1 MLRSQKMRSVASEAD
16 SLRMGAGWTEDE
28 LALPQIMIESTM
40 GESHP
45 GSAHLYKL
53 VDLVRRSLAEN
64 NARGAMYT
72 VTDMCDV
79 IAQGHDGMN
88 YSLPSR
94 EFIANM
100 IEIQAKSTPVDG
112 ILFLAS
118 CDKAI
123 PAHLMSMLRIDYP
136 SIFVAGGSMLAGP
149 DNLTLEQI
157 GTYMAMHKRK
167 EINDEQYRYYKTH
180 ACPSCGACQF
190 MGTASTMQVMAEALG
205 MSLPGT
211 ALIPVDRPEL
221 GEAASLS
228 GSRIVHLVEK
238 GITPSRIM
246 TRKAFENAI
255 MVHAA
260 IAGSTNALIHI
271 MAAAHEAGIDL
282 DPDIFD
288 ELNRITPWIT
298 NIKPSGT
305 YPSQYF
311 WYAGGVPAVMAKIR
325 HLLNLDVMT
334 VTGNTLGENLD
345 HLEREGY
352 FEKRRLIA
360 QENGINGN
368 DIIRDAA
375 SPFSKEGAIAI
386 LKGNIAP
393 GGAVVKHSAAPK
405 EMHHMVGRARP
416 FECEED
422 AYDAVINKRIRP
434 GDIMIIRNEGPR
446 GAGMPEMF
454 YTAEAIASD
463 PEIASSI
470 ALITDGRFSGA
481 TRGPAIG
488 HVSPEAASG
497 GPIGFVDEGDLIEI
511 DIPGR
516 KLDLVGVD
524 GERMKPSEIASIIEE
539 RRITREPV
547 KRNYKGA
554 LGLYARHS
562 VSAMEGAYMALED
575 QEI

>member
-16 SLRMGAGWTEDE
+16 SLRMGAGWTEQE
-28 LALPQIMIESTM
+28 LDLPQIMIQSTM

-45 GSAHLYKL
+45 GSAHLSGL
-53 VDLVRRSLAEN
+53 VELTRRSIAEN
-64 NARGAMYT
+64 HARGAIYT
-72 VTDMCDV
+72 VTDMCDG

-100 IEIQAKSTPVDG
+100 IEVQAKATPLDG
-112 ILFLAS
+112 IVFIAS

-123 PAHLMSMLRIDYP
+123 PAHLLSMLRMDYP
-136 SIFVAGGSMLAGP
+136 SIFVAGGAMLAGP

-157 GTYMAMHKRK
+157 GTYMAMHNRK

-190 MGTASTMQVMAEALG
+190 MGTASTMQVMTEALG
-205 MSLPGT
+205 MCLPGT
-211 ALIPVDRPEL
+211 SLIPVDRPEL
-221 GEAASLS
+221 EEAASRA
-228 GSRIVHLVEK
+228 GAQIVRLVES
-238 GITPSRIM
+238 GITPRMIM
-246 TRKAFENAI
+246 TEKAFENAVV
-255 MVHAA
+255 VHAA
-260 IAGSTNALIHI
+260 VAGSTNALIHL
-271 MAAAHEAGIDL
+271 MAAVHEAGL
-282 DPDIFD
+282 DISPDIFD
-288 ELNRITPWIT
+288 RLNRNVPWIN

-311 WYAGGVPAVMAKIR
+311 WYAGGIPAIMLQIKD
-325 HLLNLDVMT
+325 LLNLDVLT
-334 VTGNTLGENLD
+334 VTGKTLGENLED
-345 HLEREGY
+345 LQKEGY
-352 FEKRRLIA
+352 FERRREIA
-360 QENGINGN
+360 EKKGVNP
-368 DIIRDAA
+368 DDVIRSAREPL
-375 SPFSKEGAIAI
+375 SREGAIAI

-393 GGAVVKHSAAPK
+393 GGAVVKHAAAPR

-497 GPIGFVDEGDLIEI
+497 GPIGLVEEGDLIEI
-511 DIPGR
+511 NIPER
-516 KLDLVGVD
+516 KLDLVGVR
-524 GERMKPSEIASIIEE
+524 GERMEPAEIVSILEE
-539 RRITREPV
+539 RRKIHKPV
-547 KRNYKGA
+547 ERDDKGA
-554 LGLYARHS
+554 LGLYARHA
-562 VSAMEGAYMALED
+562 VSAMEGAYISLED
-575 QEI
+575 

>member
-1 MLRSQKMRSVASEAD
+1 MRSVASEAD
-16 SLRMGAGWTEDE
+16 SLRMGAGWTEQE
-28 LALPQIMIESTM
+28 LDLPQIMIQSTM

-45 GSAHLYKL
+45 GSAHLSGL
-53 VDLVRRSLAEN
+53 VEIARRAVADN

-72 VTDMCDV
+72 VTDMCDG

-100 IEIQAKSTPVDG
+100 IEVQAKATPLDG
-112 ILFLAS
+112 ILFIAS

-123 PAHLMSMLRIDYP
+123 PAHLISMLRMDYP
-136 SIFVAGGSMLAGP
+136 SIFVAGGAMLAGP

-157 GTYMAMHKRK
+157 GTYMAMHNRK
-167 EINDEQYRYYKTH
+167 EIDDEQYHYYKTH

-190 MGTASTMQVMAEALG
+190 MGTASTMQVMTEALG
-205 MSLPGT
+205 MCLPGT
-211 ALIPVDRPEL
+211 SLIPVDRPEL
-221 GEAASLS
+221 QNAVTAA
-228 GSRIVHLVEK
+228 GTQIVKLVEQ
-238 GITPSRIM
+238 GITPKMIM
-246 TRKAFENAI
+246 TGKAFENAV

-260 IAGSTNALIHI
+260 VAGSTNALIHL
-271 MAAAHEAGIDL
+271 MAAVHEAGLDI

-288 ELNRITPWIT
+288 RVNRKIPWIN

-311 WYAGGVPAVMAKIR
+311 WYAGGIPAIMLQIKD
-325 HLLNLDVMT
+325 HLNLDVMT
-334 VTGNTLGENLD
+334 VTGKTLGENLED
-345 HLEREGY
+345 LQKEGY
-352 FEKRRLIA
+352 FEKRREIA
-360 QENGINGN
+360 LRKGV
-368 DIIRDAA
+368 DPDDVIRSAGK
-375 SPFSKEGAIAI
+375 PLSKEGAIAI

-393 GGAVVKHSAAPK
+393 GGAVIKHSAAPK
-405 EMHHMVGRARP
+405 EMHHMVGKARP

-422 AYDAVINKRIRP
+422 AYDAVIKKQIRP

-454 YTAEAIASD
+454 YTAEAIVSD
-463 PEIASSI
+463 PEISSSI

-497 GPIGFVDEGDLIEI
+497 GPIGLVEEGDLIEI
-511 DIPGR
+511 NIPQR
-516 KLDLVGVD
+516 KLNMVGVQ
-524 GERMKPSEIASIIEE
+524 GNRMEPSEIASILDE
-539 RRITREPV
+539 RSRSRKPV
-547 KRNYKGA
+547 KRDYKGA
-554 LGLYARHS
+554 LGLYARHA
-562 VSAMEGAYMALED
+562 VSAMEGAYISLE
-575 QEI
+575 E

>member
-1 MLRSQKMRSVASEAD
+1 MRSVASEAD
-16 SLRMGAGWTEDE
+16 SLRMGAGWTEKE
-28 LALPQIMIESTM
+28 LDLPQIMIQSTM

-45 GSAHLYKL
+45 GSAHLSGL
-53 VDLVRRSLAEN
+53 VEIARRAVADN

-72 VTDMCDV
+72 VTDMCDG

-100 IEIQAKSTPVDG
+100 IEVQAKATPLDG
-112 ILFLAS
+112 ILFIAS

-123 PAHLMSMLRIDYP
+123 PAHLISMLRMDYP
-136 SIFVAGGSMLAGP
+136 SIFVAGGAMLAGP

-157 GTYMAMHKRK
+157 GTYMAMHNRK
-167 EINDEQYRYYKTH
+167 EIDDEQYHYYKTH

-205 MSLPGT
+205 MCLPGT
-211 ALIPVDRPEL
+211 SLIPVDRPEL
-221 GEAASLS
+221 QDTATAA
-228 GSRIVHLVEK
+228 GTQIVKLVQQ
-238 GITPSRIM
+238 GITPKMIM
-246 TRKAFENAI
+246 TGKAFENAV

-260 IAGSTNALIHI
+260 VAGSTNALIHL
-271 MAAAHEAGIDL
+271 MAAVHEAGLDI

-288 ELNRITPWIT
+288 RVNRKIPWIN

-311 WYAGGVPAVMAKIR
+311 WYAGGIPAIMLQIKD
-325 HLLNLDVMT
+325 HLNLDVMT
-334 VTGNTLGENLD
+334 VTGKTLGENLED
-345 HLEREGY
+345 LQKEGY
-352 FEKRRLIA
+352 FEKRREIA
-360 QENGINGN
+360 LRKGV
-368 DIIRDAA
+368 DPDDVIRKAGK
-375 SPFSKEGAIAI
+375 PLSKEGAIAI

-393 GGAVVKHSAAPK
+393 GGAVIKHSAAPK
-405 EMHHMVGRARP
+405 EMHHMVGKARP

-422 AYDAVINKRIRP
+422 AYDAVIKKQIRP

-454 YTAEAIASD
+454 YTAEAIVSD

-497 GPIGFVDEGDLIEI
+497 GPIGLVEEGDLIEI
-511 DIPGR
+511 NIPER
-516 KLDLVGVD
+516 KLNMVGVQ
-524 GERMKPSEIASIIEE
+524 GNRMEPSEIASILNE
-539 RRITREPV
+539 RSRSRKPI
-547 KRNYKGA
+547 KRDYKGA
-554 LGLYARHS
+554 LGLYARHA
-562 VSAMEGAYMALED
+562 VSAMEGAYISLE
-575 QEI
+575 E

>member
-1 MLRSQKMRSVASEAD
+1 MLRSQKMRSVASESD
-16 SLRMGAGWTEDE
+16 SLRMGAGWTEKE
-28 LALPQIMIESTM
+28 LDLPQIMIQSTM

-45 GSAHLYKL
+45 GSAHLSGL
-53 VDLVRRSLAEN
+53 VEIARKAVGEN
-64 NARGAMYT
+64 GARGAMYT
-72 VTDMCDV
+72 VTDMCDG

-100 IEIQAKSTPVDG
+100 IEVQAKATPLDG
-112 ILFLAS
+112 IVFIAS

-123 PAHLMSMLRIDYP
+123 PAHLISMLRMDYP
-136 SIFVAGGSMLAGP
+136 AIFVAGGAMLAGP

-157 GTYMAMHKRK
+157 GTFMAMHNRK

-190 MGTASTMQVMAEALG
+190 MGTASTMQVMTEALG
-205 MSLPGT
+205 ICLPG
-211 ALIPVDRPEL
+211 ASLIPVDRPEL
-221 GEAASLS
+221 KDAAYAA
-228 GSRIVHLVEK
+228 GTQIVKLVEK
-238 GITPSRIM
+238 GITPKMIM
-246 TRKAFENAI
+246 TGKAFENAV

-260 IAGSTNALIHI
+260 VAGSTNALIHL
-271 MAAAHEAGIDL
+271 MAAVHEAGLDI

-288 ELNRITPWIT
+288 RVNRNIPWIN

-311 WYAGGVPAVMAKIR
+311 WYAGGIPAIMLQIKD
-325 HLLNLDVMT
+325 HLNLDVLT
-334 VTGNTLGENLD
+334 VTGKTLGENLED
-345 HLEREGY
+345 LQKEGY
-352 FEKRRLIA
+352 FERRREIA
-360 QENGINGN
+360 RKKGVNS
-368 DIIRDAA
+368 DDVIRSAA
-375 SPFSKEGAIAI
+375 EPLSKEGAIAI

-393 GGAVVKHSAAPK
+393 GGAVVKHSAAPR
-405 EMHHMVGRARP
+405 EMHHMVGKARP

-422 AYDAVINKRIRP
+422 AYDAVIRKQIKP

-497 GPIGFVDEGDLIEI
+497 GPIGLVEEGDLIEI
-511 DIPGR
+511 NIPERTLNLIGA
-516 KLDLVGVD
+516 D
-524 GERMKPSEIASIIEE
+524 GHKMEPGEVASLLEE
-539 RRITREPV
+539 RQKKHTIVP
-547 KRNYKGA
+547 RNYKGA
-554 LGLYARHS
+554 LGLYARHA
-562 VSAMEGAYMALED
+562 VSAMEGAYISLD
-575 QEI
+575 D